1 MKRGNL
7 NTGNA
12 NTGNKFLNYFKPILK
27 GENIM
32 KRNIYI
38 LIGVLAIIFT
48 SCSKEQLPGVSP
60 YSPEKELTQFGF
72 LKANNPSLDKDY
84 YATIDSEQVN
94 IELPKSIDLTKL
106 IPTFKISDKASL
118 SINNTTIESGV
129 TPISLVNA
137 LTFTVTAQNKS
148 VRKYFPS
155 TLLIGVIANPNINNT
170 TSYNNYINNKLY
182 IDFSTAMPLTPFNTS
197 YTNNSYPARAYG
209 DFDKDGDLDI
219 IAASANSTNT
229 GLAIEYYKNNTFE
242 FQKDQSVITGGA
254 PKIVGPSKII
264 TGDFDG
270 NGWLDVAIAGTG
282 YVGAPY
288 PGENLK
294 ILMNYNGKFTAKD
307 INIGAGYYASITA
320 GDIDNDGDIDLF
332 VTDNKTIS
340 KFLINDGK
348 GNFKADASLYPGSLY
363 NGSFFT
369 SELYDINGDGFLD
382 LVTGGFE
389 HAGTNTKIFWGNAS
403 GQYLTS
409 KMVTIP
415 KIANYG
421 VIVDINFIDYD
432 KDGKTDILIT
442 RTGDGTGP
450 VPYYKGYYL
459 QLLKNN
465 GTSFSDVTGTT
476 IANHENA
483 NSNFY
488 IKKIRIQDVDND
500 GDLDITT
507 DDKFDGLVWYNN
519 NGSFAQ

>member
-1 MKRGNL
+1 MRKL
-7 NTGNA
+7 NHKEN
-12 NTGNKFLNYFKPILK
+12 NKMRNKFLNCYSNLLK

-38 LIGVLAIIFT
+38 LVAVLTIVFT

-60 YSPEKELTQFGF
+60 YSPEKELMQFGF
-72 LKANNPSLDKDY
+72 LKVNNPSLDKDY
-84 YATIDSEQVN
+84 FAIIDSQQVN
-94 IELPKSIDLTKL
+94 IEIPKSTDLSKL
-106 IPTFKISDKASL
+106 IPTFKISDKATL
-118 SINNTTIESGV
+118 SIGNKVIESGV
-129 TPISLVNA
+129 TPINLSNS
-137 LTFTVTAQNKS
+137 LTFTVTAQNKT

-155 TLLIGVIANPNINNT
+155 TLLIGVIANPNINKT

-182 IDFSTAMPLTPFNTS
+182 IDLSTAMPITPLGKA
-197 YTNNSYPARAYG
+197 YTDNSYPAIAYG

-219 IAASANSTNT
+219 VAGSPNPANS
-229 GLAIEYYKNNTFE
+229 GLSIEYYKNNTFE
-242 FQKDQSVITGGA
+242 FQKDQSVFTGGA
-254 PKIVGPSKII
+254 PKMVGPSKMI

-282 YVGAPY
+282 YTGAPY
-288 PGENLK
+288 PGETLK
-294 ILMNYNGKFTAKD
+294 VLMNYNGKFTTKE

-320 GDIDNDGDIDLF
+320 GDIDNDGDVDLF

-348 GNFKADASLYPGSLY
+348 GNFTTDASLYPGSLY
-363 NGSFFT
+363 NASVFT

-389 HAGTNTKIFWGNAS
+389 QSGTNTEIFWGNAS

-409 KMVTIP
+409 KMTTIP
-415 KIANYG
+415 KIANFG
-421 VIVDINFIDYD
+421 VIVDISFIDYD

-450 VPYYKGYYL
+450 VSYYKGYYL

-476 IANHENA
+476 ITNYKNTDI
-483 NSNFY
+483 NYY

-507 DDKFDGLVWYNN
+507 DDKFDGFVWYNN
-519 NGSFAQ
+519 NGKFAQ